1 MFDAH
6 TDAEFKT
13 RDIEAT
19 MATMSASPHVTHV
32 PTMTGGSGREAVRR
46 FYDTWFIGHWPE
58 DTVVTPISR
67 TVGETQVVD
76 EVMISFTHDCEM
88 PALLPGVKPT
98 GRKVTIP
105 FVVVVGFKD
114 GRIEFERIYWD
125 QASMLAQLGL
135 IDPLEAAGV
144 GRRAGGAPPRP
155 KPPLQYAHSQGLKLS
170 CRASGSCCAGCLNF
184 ASAQDAA
191 PTLTSSPVSQPAL
204 PELESGVSSC
214 RRRTSHER

>member
-1 MFDAH
+1 MSADREGLGAMFDAH

-32 PTMTGGSGREAVRR
+32 PTMTGGSGREAVRG

-135 IDPLEAAGV
+135 IDP
-144 GRRAGGAPPRP
+144 
-155 KPPLQYAHSQGLKLS
+155 SKL
-170 CRASGSCCAGCLNF
+170 
-184 ASAQDAA
+184 
-191 PTLTSSPVSQPAL
+191 PVSGAEQAARLIDPSL
-204 PELESGVSSC
+204 PSNTLIPKG
-214 RRRTSHER
+214 

>member
-1 MFDAH
+1 MTSDPKGLGALFDAH
-6 TDAEFKT
+6 TAAEFET

-32 PTMTGGSGREAVRR
+32 PTMTGGHGRDEVRR

-58 DTVVTPISR
+58 DTVVAPISR
-67 TVGETQVVD
+67 TIGETQVVD

-135 IDPLEAAGV
+135 IDP
-144 GRRAGGAPPRP
+144 
-155 KPPLQYAHSQGLKLS
+155 SKL
-170 CRASGSCCAGCLNF
+170 
-184 ASAQDAA
+184 
-191 PTLTSSPVSQPAL
+191 PVSGAEQAARLIDPSL
-204 PELESGVSSC
+204 PSNTLIPKG
-214 RRRTSHER
+214 

>member
-1 MFDAH
+1 MTADPKGFGAMFDAH

-32 PTMTGGSGREAVRR
+32 PTMTGGSGRDQVRR

-67 TVGETQVVD
+67 TIGETQVVD

-125 QASMLAQLGL
+125 QASLLVQIGL
-135 IDPLEAAGV
+135 LDKSKLPVTGAEQAARLLDPRL
-144 GRRAGGAPPRP
+144 P
-155 KPPLQYAHSQGLKLS
+155 S
-170 CRASGSCCAGCLNF
+170 N
-184 ASAQDAA
+184 
-191 PTLTSSPVSQPAL
+191 TLIPQA
-204 PELESGVSSC
+204 
-214 RRRTSHER
+214 